1 MSLETD
7 IQTAYEEQ
15 EAVESAARELE
26 ARIRRIDGAAGLM
39 PARPTV
45 NLLTVTLSLGR

>member
-15 EAVESAARELE
+15 EAVETAARELE
-26 ARIRRIDGAAGLM
+26 LVSAEFTVLQGLCQNVL
-39 PARPTV
+39 TV
-45 NLLTVTLSLGR
+45 SPLIVTLSLGR

>member
-15 EAVESAARELE
+15 EAVESAAREL
-26 ARIRRIDGAAGLM
+26 DSY
-39 PARPTV
+39 PQD
-45 NLLTVTLSLGR
+45 